1 VPSRSA
7 QVTTKPQLPD
17 HDCARTK
24 LAADGAPKLKSN
36 GCLATL
42 SPKVALDGKSSRSPS
57 TGERE
62 RMEEPMN
69 ISEKFCGLKL
79 KSDIDTDGEGERRV
93 SGSEVDEDR
102 GVASVL
108 DADDELLDDTRV
120 RDEESEPKDDVRE

>member
-1 VPSRSA
+1 
-7 QVTTKPQLPD
+7 
-17 HDCARTK
+17 
-24 LAADGAPKLKSN
+24 
-36 GCLATL
+36 
-42 SPKVALDGKSSRSPS
+42 
-57 TGERE
+57 
-62 RMEEPMN
+62 MEEPMN